1 MSDVNGIPNLGFMG
15 GQTGTLGGIPNL
27 QPALSAAQINASMG
41 LPGAAYQNQAALNQN
56 FNNFGQQ
63 TDYYSQLGAAYG
75 RQTGGFGSSPMVD
88 ALMGVPGGQSTDGM
102 DPGMPTFDDR
112 WSGAQPDYN
121 AWYNA
126 TGAGAGDGLPNFA
139 ERWGVMQQSA
149 PGASFNDRWSGM
161 PTHQGQTAVD
171 AVSGGWGGT
180 PTTGTAPPP
189 TGGYDPLDPN
199 STPTPQFVNNGPG
212 GTPWWQQTTNPA
224 MDDALARFRAGQG
237 WTVGAQPV
245 GNDPSLAQNI
255 NQAIWDIGQV
265 STPNMFIGQ
274 EPWRTAGDNGTLGH
288 MSGTGGYYSE
298 FAPPPGQD
306 ASRFDTSG
314 FYGAQPMPGASQ
326 GMGPGFGG
334 FDNGWQANQFDNRFT
349 AGGPGYSNMDPSQY
363 YAGQGFRSQNTGILQ
378 GPAQMPPGFTPRYS
392 LENPNGMVTS
402 PYNNTPFFSM
412 GNGGV

>member
-1 MSDVNGIPNLGFMG
+1 MSDVNGIPNYGFMG
-15 GQTGTLGGIPNL
+15 GQTGPIGGVAGVT
-27 QPALSAAQINASMG
+27 PAWSADQINQSMYG
-41 LPGAAYQNQAALNQN
+41 SYHPGMAQALLNQG
-56 FNNFGQQ
+56 FNQFGQQ
-63 TDYYSQLGAAYG
+63 TDYHSALGAAYG
-75 RQTGGFGSSPMVD
+75 RATGGFSAP
-88 ALMGVPGGQSTDGM
+88 QSTDGM
-102 DPGMPTFDDR
+102 DPGMYGAQPTFDDR
-112 WSGAQPDYN
+112 WSAAQPDYN

-126 TGAGAGDGLPNFA
+126 TGAGGGGDGLPNFA
-139 ERWGVMQQSA
+139 ERWGVMQQNAA
-149 PGASFNDRWSGM
+149 PGFNERWGGM
-161 PTHQGQTAVD
+161 PTYQGQTAVD

-189 TGGYDPLDPN
+189 SGGYDPLDPS
-199 STPTPQFVNNGPG
+199 STPTPQFVNNGPS

-237 WTVGAQPV
+237 WTIGQQVGQ
-245 GNDPSLAQNI
+245 DPSLAQNI
-255 NQAIWDIGQV
+255 NQSIWDIGQA
-265 STPNMFIGQ
+265 SRPEMFIGR
-274 EPWRTAGDNGTLGH
+274 EPWRTAGDNGSLGY

-314 FYGAQPMPGASQ
+314 FFGAQPMPGASQ

-334 FDNGWQANQFDNRFT
+334 FNNGWEANQFGNRFE

-363 YAGQGFRSQNTGILQ
+363 YAGQGFRSQNLGTLQ